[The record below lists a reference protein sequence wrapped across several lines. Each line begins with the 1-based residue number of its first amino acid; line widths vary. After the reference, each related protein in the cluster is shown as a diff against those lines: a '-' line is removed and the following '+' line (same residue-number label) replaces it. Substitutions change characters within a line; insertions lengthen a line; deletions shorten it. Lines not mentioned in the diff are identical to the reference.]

1 MLTDQYW
8 IFISKYESD
17 IEVPSEEE
25 IRTSYLLLSLLISTY
40 LLVSTRISI
49 YPHYMQRRSNT
60 FVLFSKTKHS
70 SINFIKL

>member
-40 LLVSTRISI
+40 LYLSPRI
-49 YPHYMQRRSNT
+49 
-60 FVLFSKTKHS
+60 HS
-70 SINFIKL
+70 YLDLSPLHAQKKQYICTVFENKAFKY